1 MYLFTCNS
9 LHFVCWHPHLQ
20 LVCTSISTVLHSSTN
35 WLPSVWLITIFSYI
49 TCTLVFIL
57 LSATHLQYK
66 VHILWIYM
74 IHTFDIVLLTS
85 GMYHHICPPLFGE
98 ESPRLCKVKNCWW
111 KNNLHSLHLEHLD
124 PVGMEWIPEFFLVYI
139 LAAGSRHCVYLGQ
152 CKCEDW
158 DWSLI
163 ADLSL
168 TWMLTCEDWSTV
180 GSRLLVL
187 PLPLPQTYQNWYN
200 LVIHFM

>member
-1 MYLFTCNS
+1 LLQYLCIYIHRFC
-9 LHFVCWHPHLQ
+9 LQ
-20 LVCTSISTVLHSSTN
+20 TSVIH
-35 WLPSVWLITIFSYI
+35 
-49 TCTLVFIL
+49 CTLFADIRTYNWCVPPSPL
-57 LSATHLQYK
+57 CCTPPPTDSPPSGSSRSSRTSPAHWCSSCCLP
-66 VHILWIYM
+66 HI
-74 IHTFDIVLLTS
+74 FDIVLLTS

-98 ESPRLCKVKNCWW
+98 ES
-111 KNNLHSLHLEHLD
+111 HLEHLD

-139 LAAGSRHCVYLGQ
+139 LAAGSKHCVYLGQ

-187 PLPLPQTYQNWYN
+187 PLPLPQT
-200 LVIHFM
+200 